1 MVTKIILQS
10 EFLIQ
15 YTNLSTQI
23 IEDIGEGLHYCN
35 NVTIIGYC
43 TILTNLYISSCM
55 MDIDLI
61 HYNLQNVFDVW
72 SSVKTNSQ
80 VFLS

>member
-1 MVTKIILQS
+1 MVTKIIT
-10 EFLIQ
+10 IRDPNK
-15 YTNLSTQI
+15 TNLSTQI

-35 NVTIIGYC
+35 NVTITGYC
-43 TILTNLYISSCM
+43 TILTNRYIGSRI

-61 HYNLQNVFDVW
+61 HTNLQNVFDVW
-72 SSVKTNSQ
+72 SSVKKNSQ